1 MASRWANAGQGASI
15 GAQTGAALGTVV
27 PVVGTALGAG
37 IGAGLGA
44 IGGGMV
50 GPSETEQARLA
61 RLKELQRRQELGT
74 LGYTDQEINTRLGAV
89 QGQAQQQMQADR
101 QQQAALLGAQD
112 IGAGSVAKAQQAQAQ
127 REQTVM
133 AQLANQ
139 VQQEDMQK
147 AAQQEAELA
156 GLMGLQAQTEANDR
170 QMMMAGV
177 AGGFDTIAQANLT
190 NERATAI
197 AQIQRDL
204 ENGLYTAEQANVAR
218 AQVAHSYGIGG
229 Q

>member
-1 MASRWANAGQGASI
+1 MASRLSGAGQGALA
-15 GAQTGAALGTVV
+15 GAQLGSAVGPTGAL
-27 PVVGTALGAG
+27 VGGALGA
-37 IGAGLGA
+37 LG
-44 IGGGMV
+44 GTVFG

-74 LGYTDQEINTRLGAV
+74 LGYTDREINTRLGAV

-112 IGAGSVAKAQQAQAQ
+112 LGAGSFAKGQQAQAQ

-139 VQQEDMQK
+139 VQQENMQK

-156 GLMGLQAQTEANDR
+156 ALQ
-170 QMMMAGV
+170 G
-177 AGGFDTIAQANLT
+177 
-190 NERATAI
+190 
-197 AQIQRDL
+197 AQIQQEEYDRQQAL
-204 ENGLYTAEQANVAR
+204 SGAMGTAESAIASGMREDERTFNRQRLSALVGDDVA
-218 AQVAHSYGIGG
+218 AQVLDQGDRAASFWGW
-229 Q
+229 

>member
-1 MASRWANAGQGASI
+1 MASRWANAGQGAGI
-15 GAQTGAALGTVV
+15 GAQTGAAVGSFV

-37 IGAGLGA
+37 IGAGVGA
-44 IGGGMV
+44 IGGALI
-50 GPSETEQARLA
+50 GPSEAEQARAA

-89 QGQAQQQMQADR
+89 QGQAQQQMQGDR
-101 QQQAALLGAQD
+101 QQQAAMLATQD
-112 IGAGSVAKAQQAQAQ
+112 VGAGSVAKAQQAQAQ
-127 REQTVM
+127 REQSVM

-156 GLMGLQAQTEANDR
+156 GLMGLQAQTEASDR

-177 AGGFDTIAQANLT
+177 AGSFATIAQASLAND
-190 NERATAI
+190 RQTAMTK
-197 AQIQRDL
+197 IQTDL
-204 ENGLYTAEQANVAR
+204 ESGLYTVEQANAAR
-218 AQVAHSYGIGG
+218 AQVNHTFGLGG
-229 Q
+229 E